1 MTVSAE
7 EVAPDWNLTVVA
19 ITAATNSVDL
29 DIAELSHIEVR
40 FGLHGQ
46 YSFCKSPSHHGWA

>member
-46 YSFCKSPSHHGWA
+46 YSFG